1 MANPSLERLS
11 KFLSFVLRHK
21 PESIGLTLDR
31 NGWGSIDDLISKSNE
46 HGVAL
51 SRDDLLAVVDTSD
64 KKRFSLSEEGTRIR
78 AAQGHSVSVDL
89 ALSPKQPPASLY
101 HGTATRFVERIMVE
115 GLMPGERQHVHLSS
129 DADTARHVGKRHG
142 RPVVLRVNALGMGTL
157 GHRFYLAENG
167 VWLTDHVP
175 PEFLE
180 LLDPDSSAADSA
192 ATSRQPKPSR
202 KIMK

>member
-1 MANPSLERLS
+1 MAYPSLERLS

-31 NGWGSIDDLISKSNE
+31 HGWGSVDDLIAMSNE
-46 HGVAL
+46 HGVAV
-51 SRDDLLAVVDTSD
+51 SRDDLLTVVHSSD
-64 KKRFSLSEEGTRIR
+64 KKRFSLSEDGTRIR

-89 ALSPKQPPASLY
+89 ALSPKQPPPSLY
-101 HGTATRFVERIMVE
+101 HGTATRFVKRIMVE
-115 GLMPGERQHVHLSS
+115 GLMPQERQYVHLSS

-142 RPVVLRVNALGMGTL
+142 RPVVLRVDSLGMGAR

-167 VWLTDHVP
+167 VWLTDQVP

-180 LLDPDSSAADSA
+180 PLEPNSSAADSA

>member
-1 MANPSLERLS
+1 MTDLSLERLS

-21 PESIGLTLDR
+21 PGSIGLRLDR
-31 NGWGSIDDLISKSNE
+31 NGWTSIDDLIAKSNE
-46 HGVAL
+46 HGTVL

-64 KKRFSLSEEGTRIR
+64 KKRFFLSEDGRRIR

-89 ALSPKQPPASLY
+89 ALTPKQPPDSLY
-101 HGTATRFVERIMVE
+101 HGTAARFVDRIMAE
-115 GLMPGERQHVHLSS
+115 GLRPGERQHVHLSS
-129 DADTARHVGKRHG
+129 DEDTARHVGRRHG
-142 RPVVLRVNALGMGTL
+142 RPVVLRVDALGMGAR

-180 LLDPDSSAADSA
+180 PLEPASNVADSDM
-192 ATSRQPKPSR
+192 TSRQPKPSR